1 MHILPG
7 KGEGLTVA
15 GIIPFR
21 TQKSLMSTEEEAESN
36 FKVIKGAAEGGADAV
51 LIRVNLSA
59 EVEEIPCI
67 PNITSES
74 YDKGNNAVEL
84 SKSYSIPGIGGK
96 IRNCT

>member
-67 PNITSES
+67 PNIISES
-74 YDKGNNAVEL
+74 YCVANDVGL
-84 SKSYSIPGIGGK
+84 IKSYFIPGIGGK